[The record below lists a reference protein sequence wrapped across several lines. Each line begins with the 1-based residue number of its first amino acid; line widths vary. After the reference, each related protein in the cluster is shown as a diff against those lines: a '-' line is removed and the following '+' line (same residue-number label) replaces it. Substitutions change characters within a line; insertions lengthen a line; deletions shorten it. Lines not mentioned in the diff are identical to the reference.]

1 MDGRGD
7 CQCRRFC
14 GPCEEDPKR
23 GYKQCTRGN
32 SVMTENGWVM
42 RTHKSVGL
50 CACGCKKE
58 AFHSTCKKNDDGTF
72 TLRIH
77 AFVGNCA
84 CRKCKEGEG
93 EGEMCTKANSTS
105 NDEGKPVLHA
115 HFEVGACACG
125 DCGGE
130 MCTKSN
136 SRLNDDGEWV
146 LDAHFEV
153 GACACGEC
161 AGEMCTKSNSR
172 LNDDGEWVLRSHFEV
187 GACACGECGGEM
199 CTKANSRLNDED
211 KPVLKSHL
219 FRVCCICDKR
229 GNYNQV
235 YRLHPD
241 GIGHCH
247 NTYSCYGLHK
257 FAHPLGCG
265 LCGGLVY
272 EIQKT
277 PEQVLEIVRSQG
289 NEAGYKRGIA
299 NGSIVKL
306 DRPVCADCMD
316 DEILEKAETLQENI
330 HAENFRALPKG
341 EQDARMT
348 VLINGLSHLKL
359 FCKSPLSTLQF
370 SFEDESD
377 CSEDERY

>member
-14 GPCEEDPKR
+14 GPSEEDPER

-42 RTHKSVGL
+42 RNHKSVGF
-50 CACGCKKE
+50 CACGCNEE
-58 AFHSTCKKNDDGTF
+58 AFHSNSNKNDDGTW
-72 TLRIH
+72 TLKKH
-77 AFVGNCA
+77 DFVGYCA
-84 CRKCKEGEG
+84 CRKCEEGEG
-93 EGEMCTKANSTS
+93 EGEKCTKKNSRLNDEGKPVLRSHFEVGACACGECDGEKCTKSNSTL

-125 DCGGE
+125 
-130 MCTKSN
+130 
-136 SRLNDDGEWV
+136 
-146 LDAHFEV
+146 
-153 GACACGEC
+153 EC
-161 AGEMCTKSNSR
+161 
-172 LNDDGEWVLRSHFEV
+172 D
-187 GACACGECGGEM
+187 GEM
-199 CTKANSRLNDED
+199 CTKANSRLNDEG
-211 KPVLKSHL
+211 KPVLRSHL

-235 YRLHPD
+235 CRSHPD
-241 GIGHCH
+241 GVGHCH

-257 FAHPLGCG
+257 FADPLGCG

-277 PEQVLEIVRSQG
+277 PEQVLEIVKSQG

-330 HAENFRALPKG
+330 HAENFRALPKE

-348 VLINGLSHLKL
+348 ALINGLSHLKL
-359 FCKSPLSTLQF
+359 FCKSPPSTLQF

>member
-1 MDGRGD
+1 LH
-7 CQCRRFC
+7 F
-14 GPCEEDPKR
+14 E
-23 GYKQCTRGN
+23 
-32 SVMTENGWVM
+32 
-42 RTHKSVGL
+42 VGA
-50 CACGCKKE
+50 CACGECDGEMCTKSN
-58 AFHSTCKKNDDGTF
+58 STLNDEGKPV
-72 TLRIH
+72 LRLH
-77 AFVGNCA
+77 FEVGACA
-84 CRKCKEGEG
+84 CGECDGEMCTKENSRLNDEGKPVLRLHFEVGACACGECD
-93 EGEMCTKANSTS
+93 GEMCTKANST
-105 NDEGKPVLHA
+105 
-115 HFEVGACACG
+115 
-125 DCGGE
+125 
-130 MCTKSN
+130 
-136 SRLNDDGEWV
+136 LNDDGEWV

-161 AGEMCTKSNSR
+161 DGEMCTKANST
-172 LNDDGEWVLRSHFEV
+172 LNDDGEWVLDAHFEV
-187 GACACGECGGEM
+187 GACACGACDGEM
-199 CTKANSRLNDED
+199 CTKENSRLNDEG
-211 KPVLKSHL
+211 KPVLRLHL

-235 YRLHPD
+235 CRSHPD
-241 GIGHCH
+241 GVGHCH

-257 FAHPLGCG
+257 FADPLGCG

-277 PEQVLEIVRSQG
+277 PEQVLEIVKSQG

-330 HAENFRALPKG
+330 HAENFRALPKE

-348 VLINGLSHLKL
+348 ALINGLSHLKL
-359 FCKSPLSTLQF
+359 FCKSPPSTLQF